1 MLIPSAR
8 KRVLSTLVAGVFA
21 GTALLLPAGSA
32 SAQSAAPTSAQS
44 SAQTPANECSATF
57 HLGDRR
63 FGPEILPKRGVV
75 AAGLIGYRRTGSL
88 SPQQFLDKYWDSA
101 AAWWKYPPLD
111 GYLLDRQGKP
121 IIVPSKLR
129 PGQLVD
135 RYGSEFGQ
143 FLAPIGT
150 PYTARAIPPQS
161 LVSTPAG
168 YCNYRAYKVLKPF
181 TVDSG
186 PIAPWFEQTG
196 YGWQYVLK
204 SSNIP
209 GAPSPLTIKWL
220 LENGYLQRVIGPPQ
234 TFAESLVP
242 PLDRA
247 PVS

>member
-1 MLIPSAR
+1 MHVPSAR
-8 KRVLSTLVAGVFA
+8 KRVLSTFIAGV
-21 GTALLLPAGSA
+21 ALLSLTAGSA
-32 SAQSAAPTSAQS
+32 VARPASVQSLPQSLSQTS
-44 SAQTPANECSATF
+44 TECSATF

-63 FGPEILPKRGVV
+63 FGPETLPTRGVV
-75 AAGLIGYRRTGSL
+75 GAGLFGYRRTGSL
-88 SPQQFLDKYWDSA
+88 SPQQFLDKYWDPA
-101 AAWWKYPPLD
+101 ATWWKYPPLD
-111 GYLLDRQGKP
+111 GYLLDPQGKP
-121 IIVPSKLR
+121 IILQSKLR

-143 FLAPIGT
+143 FLAPLGT

-168 YCNYRAYKVLKPF
+168 YCNYRGYKVLKPF

-204 SSNIP
+204 SSLVP
-209 GAPSPLTIKWL
+209 GAPSPLTVKWL

-234 TFAESLVP
+234 TFAESLLP

-247 PVS
+247 PVA